1 MGSLLI
7 TSNALYDTYLQK
19 QWLCEGC
26 GNPYN
31 VDQMEGKLVDIVQR
45 KCIRYQLQDLR
56 CTKTQQVAVKA
67 MAIPRS
73 EFLGQ
78 ITILRNL
85 ADFYGLDLLFEL
97 ADNVL
102 NGYA

>member
-1 MGSLLI
+1 
-7 TSNALYDTYLQK
+7 
-19 QWLCEGC
+19 
-26 GNPYN
+26 
-31 VDQMEGKLVDIVQR
+31 MEGKLVDIVQR

-67 MAIPRS
+67 MACTSDCSAELKLDIPRS